1 VKSDLKCSIVLVYE
15 GRLGSSRADS
25 TFVLENARYF
35 SKLAPTSILNS
46 KRKGWIIPKTII
58 ETVEVTSLGRPFNPK
73 TLISSIFHQL
83 LFGLHIRWS
92 LKINPIV
99 HKSTSVLIF
108 HDWWPLIS
116 LISLKRNR
124 SFLLVLEVHRSL
136 PSWLVRLKVFSHL
149 DLLIATNKL
158 KFEELQIHFKDKII
172 YERNAVGL
180 SSYVQQGPL
189 TTLSRGGRDSVIYTG
204 SLGSE
209 KNPGILLSVSKEMP
223 EVDFIVVG
231 STPAEWRVKELPA
244 NLSLLGPK
252 PHCDIAGLQLRA
264 DFLLVTLD
272 PKNSQS
278 SLYTSTMKLFEY
290 IAARRPI
297 IAPDL
302 PSILEVLSPNEFYA
316 YRADSVESLKAS
328 LELAR
333 KERLNPKLPST
344 STVNSI
350 SWEERNE
357 RIVSEVLRISEQKN
371 VTE

>member
-1 VKSDLKCSIVLVYE
+1 MKSELKFSIVLVYE

-35 SKLAPTSILNS
+35 SELVPTSIWNS
-46 KRKGWIIPKTII
+46 KRKSWVIPKTI
-58 ETVEVTSLGRPFNPK
+58 TDEVQVTTLGRPFNPK

-83 LFGLHIRWS
+83 LFGLRIRLE
-92 LKINPIV
+92 LKKFPSDN
-99 HKSTSVLIF
+99 KSTRVLIF

-124 SFLLVLEVHRSL
+124 KFLLVLEIHRSL
-136 PSWLVRLKVFSHL
+136 PSLLIRLKMFSHL
-149 DLLIATNKL
+149 DLLVATNKL
-158 KFEELQIHFKDKII
+158 KFEELQTHFKQRII

-180 SSYVQQGPL
+180 SPYIQQRPFSM
-189 TTLSRGGRDSVIYTG
+189 LSRGGRDSVLYTG
-204 SLGSE
+204 SLGPE
-209 KNPGILLSVSKEMP
+209 KNPAILLSISTEMP
-223 EVDFIVVG
+223 GVDFIVVG
-231 STPAEWRVKELPA
+231 STPAEWRGIELPA

-252 PHCDIAGLQLRA
+252 PHSDIAGFQLSA
-264 DFLLVTLD
+264 DLLLVTLD
-272 PKNSQS
+272 PRDLQS

-302 PSILEVLSPNEFYA
+302 PSILEILSPNEFYA

-333 KERLNPKLPST
+333 KELPNPRLPSR

-350 SWEERNE
+350 SWEDRNE
-357 RIVSEVLRISEQKN
+357 RIISEILRVSELRN
-371 VTE
+371 VNG